1 MNKTIN
7 WKAIFMTYKL
17 NSIFYKRV
25 IPKATTAQFDQLEMQ
40 FFEDLAKVNDI
51 KKQLRGFYDMMESI
65 SDNHSFIIPSDLV
78 DIDKSNFYSDF
89 DKSKAL
95 IQKFKDVFVI
105 QLPAVFLSE
114 ESMYKDYLNYH
125 FLLFED
131 LFFNNKIDSLIIDIR
146 DNQGG
151 NLWAMVGAL
160 NFLFDNQIIGATKL
174 FDSKTDWRFLADGL
188 YDGEKLEMKVERRNN
203 IKFNG
208 KIAVLINA
216 QTCSSAEALV
226 VALKSTTNEVKV
238 FGTNSGGYTSGNEM
252 YNIDCGSKLY
262 VAEGFF
268 QDVHGVVYENGIC
281 PDVVCDDANSLEYA
295 ITWIN

>member
-1 MNKTIN
+1 
-7 WKAIFMTYKL
+7 
-17 NSIFYKRV
+17 
-25 IPKATTAQFDQLEMQ
+25 MQ